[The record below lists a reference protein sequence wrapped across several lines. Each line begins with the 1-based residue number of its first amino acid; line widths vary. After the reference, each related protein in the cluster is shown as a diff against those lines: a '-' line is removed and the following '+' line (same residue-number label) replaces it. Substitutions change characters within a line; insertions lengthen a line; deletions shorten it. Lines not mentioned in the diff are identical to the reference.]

1 MGDTVVTPPVMSPEL
16 ASSRVTEAA
25 CRPLC
30 IPSTLQEHTC
40 APQLSRKGLLSQ
52 TPGNDLDVANMVKK
66 HRDGTHCILAS
77 PGDVPTG
84 VGKPGQGG
92 TPGQADGAELDSG
105 LGATGRGTELQTVS
119 SV

>member
-1 MGDTVVTPPVMSPEL
+1 MVTPPVMSPEL